1 LVRTAKQVGTAPA
14 LVLRGSR
21 TYSDLGKEEPTMR
34 KKMAKLAKQS
44 GKLLTIELFV
54 PGGTLVVLA
63 ILLARGGKSM
73 TDTVMI
79 VGLISA
85 LVLNLWGAALSVI
98 SGSSQGAQLHR
109 KGGENMTRN
118 VMVAGLIAALV
129 LSLGGAALSVAPA
142 WAEVKASESEVLAL
156 KQEVATSRAQRQ
168 KLSLG
173 TGVEAKRFD
182 LSVTPDCAS
191 RPEALIVIE
200 AALGLCK

>member
-1 LVRTAKQVGTAPA
+1 
-14 LVLRGSR
+14 
-21 TYSDLGKEEPTMR
+21 
-34 KKMAKLAKQS
+34 
-44 GKLLTIELFV
+44 
-54 PGGTLVVLA
+54 
-63 ILLARGGKSM
+63 M
-73 TDTVMI
+73 TRTVMI
-79 VGLISA
+79 V
-85 LVLNLWGAALSVI
+85 
-98 SGSSQGAQLHR
+98 
-109 KGGENMTRN
+109 
-118 VMVAGLIAALV
+118 GLIAALV